1 MSSSWLSCRSDL
13 FSLPF
18 SVKTAI
24 FCTLSHS
31 SCALIPLTAT
41 QFDASS
47 LPVSPTNRL
56 FIIFRKVFL
65 KIWHQETL
73 NHELDKVIKKVI
85 TCQKVVRGFL
95 CRRRLAHLLEAV
107 QRQAQE
113 QRHLLAHIHAHSAKA
128 ADKMTSLKLSPPAP
142 TTTSSANT
150 TTNSS
155 SLANATLANTLA
167 NAALSTPPGLHSNAA
182 TSHYKSVEF
191 VTDPAPS
198 FVNPEYQNLP
208 ASTYQSA
215 KKASDA
221 DYQNITSRNTK
232 ANSRPFSRQQGEK
245 IATLKSQIERQMKAY
260 VKQEEYDEMLKL
272 IKVSVLP
279 NPLPA
284 LPAY

>member
-1 MSSSWLSCRSDL
+1 MRS
-13 FSLPF
+13 FP
-18 SVKTAI
+18 
-24 FCTLSHS
+24 
-31 SCALIPLTAT
+31 T
-41 QFDASS
+41 QSTVSF

-56 FIIFRKVFL
+56 SIIFLKVFL

-107 QRQAQE
+107 QRQSQQ
-113 QRHLLAHIHAHSAKA
+113 QRHLLAHIHAHSATA

-142 TTTSSANT
+142 TTAS
-150 TTNSS
+150 TNSS
-155 SLANATLANTLA
+155 SLANATLANATLANTLA
-167 NAALSTPPGLHSNAA
+167 NAALSTPPNNA
-182 TSHYKSVEF
+182 SHYKSVEF
-191 VTDPAPS
+191 VADSAPS

-272 IKVSVLP
+272 IKVS
-279 NPLPA
+279 A
-284 LPAY
+284 LPSPQPLLNAY

>member
-1 MSSSWLSCRSDL
+1 M
-13 FSLPF
+13 
-18 SVKTAI
+18 KTAI
-24 FCTLSHS
+24 FCTLLHS

-41 QFDASS
+41 QFDVFSS
-47 LPVSPTNRL
+47 LPASPTNRL

-85 TCQKVVRGFL
+85 ICQKVVRGFL

-142 TTTSSANT
+142 TTTTSANTTTT

-208 ASTYQSA
+208 TSTYQSQA

-279 NPLPA
+279 TLSPPCQPTKRALLPRRS
-284 LPAY
+284 